1 MKHKAGQS
9 TSAHRSRPEWCLG
22 VGSIRTTQRGKQV
35 HLRYLSNEPLVQ
47 AGIICCAA
55 GCALSAKALK
65 EQLPEL
71 LWTRIMGRIGG

>member
-22 VGSIRTTQRGKQV
+22 VGSIRTTQQGKQV

-55 GCALSAKALK
+55 GCALSASINSAIVADTAST
-65 EQLPEL
+65 EPSASVQ
-71 LWTRIMGRIGG
+71 T